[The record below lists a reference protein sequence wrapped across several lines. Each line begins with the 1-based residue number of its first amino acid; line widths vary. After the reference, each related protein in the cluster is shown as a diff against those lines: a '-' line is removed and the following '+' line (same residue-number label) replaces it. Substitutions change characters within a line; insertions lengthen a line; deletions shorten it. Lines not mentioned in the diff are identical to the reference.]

1 MSKLIASS
9 ATHAS
14 ASNRASKSKP
24 KSLNPWYVNQ
34 LRSKPLTSG
43 SEKLPPKLGMY
54 PFDSFFS
61 PIRSNCSSDTAESCL
76 NSSVASLCFERSSS
90 VRTLGGS

>member
-1 MSKLIASS
+1 MRPSTASE
-9 ATHAS
+9 T
-14 ASNRASKSKP
+14 RP
-24 KSLNPWYVNQ
+24 RYVNQ

-43 SEKLPPKLGMY
+43 SEKLPPKDGVY

-61 PIRSNCSSDTAESCL
+61 PIRSNCSSETAESCL

>member
-1 MSKLIASS
+1 MSFDVEHRALDVNLDLFRGDAVDEVQLGYEVMAEDEY
-9 ATHAS
+9 AT
-14 ASNRASKSKP
+14 
-24 KSLNPWYVNQ
+24 
-34 LRSKPLTSG
+34 
-43 SEKLPPKLGMY
+43 PPKDGVY

-90 VRTLGGS
+90 VRTLGGA